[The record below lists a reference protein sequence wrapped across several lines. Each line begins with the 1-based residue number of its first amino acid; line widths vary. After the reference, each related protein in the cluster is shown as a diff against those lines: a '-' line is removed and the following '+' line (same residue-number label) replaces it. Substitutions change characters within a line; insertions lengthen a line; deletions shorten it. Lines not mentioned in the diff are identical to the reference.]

1 MPYLAV
7 KDFFIDDAKIGVD
20 YTAYLLAELNFN
32 QAITSY
38 TELIATPSSLDGY
51 MPRNQKLRTY
61 PYLYLGFNPAN
72 GSSKIY
78 KYEDFTNGK
87 PNFNIISEVNP
98 NPTTIFIPQNYRGE
112 TNNLSDI
119 ASLNGYPMLSTKTD
133 YFNSWLAQN
142 SSILSVQL
150 KQEQFNYEI
159 DALKAGN
166 NLAGNIINNA
176 ISGNIV
182 GSITSAVEGGLN
194 MSSIDT
200 NHDFYIK
207 NMMAQLEKQQLLPDK
222 VNLGSSNTT
231 LITYNYNDDNIFT
244 RYTIKAQ
251 FAQRIDK
258 YFDMFGYTTNTLKLP
273 NLNNRPSWNYVKTLG
288 CNIIGE
294 FPQTDLQLIKNIF
307 DNGVTLW
314 HNPQTFL
321 DYSQNNR

>member
-61 PYLYLGFNPAN
+61 PYVYLGFNPAN

-98 NPTTIFIPQNYRGE
+98 NPTTIFIPQNYRGIE
-112 TNNLSDI
+112 NNLSDI

-166 NLAGNIINNA
+166 NLAGNIFNNA

-182 GSITSAVEGGLN
+182 GSITGAVEGGLN
-194 MSSIDT
+194 MASIDT

-231 LITYNYNDDNIFT
+231 LITYNFNDDNIFT
-244 RYTIKAQ
+244 RYNIKAQ
-251 FAQRIDK
+251 FAQRIDMF
-258 YFDMFGYTTNTLKLP
+258 FDMYGYITNTLKLP

-294 FPQTDLQLIKNIF
+294 FPQADLQLIKNIF
-307 DNGVTLW
+307 DSGVTLW
-314 HNPQTFL
+314 HNPSTFL